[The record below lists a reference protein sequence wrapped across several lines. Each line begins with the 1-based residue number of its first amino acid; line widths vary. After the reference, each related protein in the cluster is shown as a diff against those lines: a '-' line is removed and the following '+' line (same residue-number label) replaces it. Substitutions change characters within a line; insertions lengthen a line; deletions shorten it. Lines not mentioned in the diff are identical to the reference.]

1 LLGPAVARL
10 DLWRTA
16 PGVFALVLLVVKN
29 LCKMTIDMAEY
40 LKRALRKPQQSFFL
54 LGPRGTGKTTWVR
67 HEFPEAHVISLL
79 DEALYQS
86 YLADIGRFAAELR
99 ALPEGAWVFV
109 DEIQRLPNLLNEVH
123 RFIEERGLRFIL
135 TGSSAR
141 KLKRAEV
148 NLLAGRAL
156 LHRMHPFL
164 PSELGVAFDLERV
177 LRWGSIP
184 LIWESPDR
192 DQSLKAYVQL
202 YLKEEIKAEALVRS
216 LPGFAR
222 FLPVAA
228 AMHGQQVSVSSAA
241 RDAEVG
247 RTTLAGYLEIL
258 EDTLLAFRLPAFE
271 ARLRVRERR
280 HPKLYW
286 FDPGVV
292 RAVEGRT
299 GELHPQERGTLFEG
313 WVAALLRASRDYF
326 EAFEEFFYWAPA
338 ANGNVEVDFLLTR
351 GGQYLALEAKSAPK
365 VQDAHLK
372 GLRAVASLKGLQR
385 RTVVYTG
392 DRVQR
397 TPDGIDL
404 WPVPKFLKHLD
415 DGTLWG

>member
-1 LLGPAVARL
+1 MQLRRL
-10 DLWRTA
+10 IRT
-16 PGVFALVLLVVKN
+16 N
-29 LCKMTIDMAEY
+29 
-40 LKRALRKPQQSFFL
+40 

-79 DEALYQS
+79 DEALYQA
-86 YLADIGRFAAELR
+86 YLADISRFAAELR
-99 ALPEGAWVFV
+99 ALPEGTWVFV

-156 LHRMHPFL
+156 LGRMHPFL
-164 PSELGVAFDLERV
+164 PSELGEAFDFEGV

-184 LIWESPDR
+184 LMWKSPDR
-192 DQSLKAYVQL
+192 EQSLKAYVQL
-202 YLKEEIKAEALVRS
+202 YLKEEIKAEALVRN

-228 AMHGQQVSVSSAA
+228 AIMHGQVVNVSAA
-241 RDAEVG
+241 SRGAEVS

-258 EDTLLAFRLPAFE
+258 DDTLLCFRVPAFE
-271 ARLRVRERR
+271 ARLRIRERC

-292 RAVEGRT
+292 RAVAGRA
-299 GELHPQERGTLFEG
+299 GELHSEERGPLFEEC
-313 WVAALLRASRDYF
+313 SC
-326 EAFEEFFYWAPA
+326 WAPA
-338 ANGNVEVDFLLTR
+338 GNGGTEVDFLLAR
-351 GGQYLALEAKSAPK
+351 GGWYLALEAIEAILP
-365 VQDAHLK
+365 LNL
-372 GLRAVASLKGLQR
+372 GRAEQIA
-385 RTVVYTG
+385 
-392 DRVQR
+392 
-397 TPDGIDL
+397 
-404 WPVPKFLKHLD
+404 
-415 DGTLWG
+415 

>member
-1 LLGPAVARL
+1 MSKYLQR
-10 DLWRTA
+10 D
-16 PGVFALVLLVVKN
+16 
-29 LCKMTIDMAEY
+29 
-40 LKRALRKPQQSFFL
+40 LKRPAQSFFL

-79 DEALYQS
+79 DESLYQA
-86 YLADIGRFAAELR
+86 YLADISRFAAELR
-99 ALPEGAWVFV
+99 ALPEGTWVFV

-156 LHRMHPFL
+156 LRRMYPFL
-164 PSELGVAFDLERV
+164 PSELGEAFELESV

-192 DQSLKAYVQL
+192 DQSLKAYMLL

-228 AMHGQQVSVSSAA
+228 AMHGQLISVSAAA
-241 RDAEVG
+241 RDAEVS

-258 EDTLLAFRLPAFE
+258 EDTLLAFRMPAFE

-292 RAVEGRT
+292 RAVAGRT
-299 GELHPQERGTLFEG
+299 AELHPEERGTLFEG
-313 WVAALLRASRDYF
+313 WLATLLRAARDYF
-326 EAFEEFFYWAPA
+326 ELFEECFYWAPA
-338 ANGNVEVDFLLTR
+338 GSRDTEVDFLLAR
-351 GGQYLALEAKSAPK
+351 GGRYVAVEAKSSPK
-365 VQDAHLK
+365 VHDGHLK
-372 GLRAVASLKGLQR
+372 GLRAIADLPGLR
-385 RTVVYTG
+385 RRAVVYTG
-392 DRVQR
+392 ERSQR
-397 TPDGIDL
+397 TSDGIDI
-404 WPVPKFLKHLD
+404 WPLSVFLKQLR
-415 DGTLWG
+415 DGSLWD

>member
-1 LLGPAVARL
+1 
-10 DLWRTA
+10 
-16 PGVFALVLLVVKN
+16 
-29 LCKMTIDMAEY
+29 MAKY
-40 LKRALRKPQQSFFL
+40 MQRALARPKQSFFL

-67 HEFPEAHVISLL
+67 HEFPKAHEITLL
-79 DEALYQS
+79 DESLYQS
-86 YLADIGRFAAELR
+86 YLADVSRFAAELR
-99 ALPEGAWVFV
+99 ALPRGTWVFV

-156 LHRMHPFL
+156 LRRMHPFL
-164 PSELGVAFDLERV
+164 PFELGAAFELESV

-192 DQSLKAYVQL
+192 EQSLKAYVQL

-228 AMHGQQVSVSSAA
+228 AMHGQTVSVSSAA

-271 ARLRVRERR
+271 SRLHVRERR

-292 RAVEGRT
+292 RAMAGRR

-313 WVAALLRASRDYF
+313 WVASLLRAAQDYF
-326 EAFEEFFYWAPA
+326 ELFEECFYWAPA
-338 ANGNVEVDFLLTR
+338 DRADTEVDFLLAR
-351 GGQYLALEAKSAPK
+351 GGRCVALEVKSSPR

-372 GLRAVASLKGLQR
+372 GLRAIAALPKLHR
-385 RTVVYTG
+385 RAVVYAG
-392 DRVQR
+392 ERSQR
-397 TPDGIDL
+397 TPDGIDI
-404 WPVPKFLKHLD
+404 WPVATFLRHVR
-415 DGTLWG
+415 DGTLWD

>member
-1 LLGPAVARL
+1 
-10 DLWRTA
+10 
-16 PGVFALVLLVVKN
+16 
-29 LCKMTIDMAEY
+29 
-40 LKRALRKPQQSFFL
+40 
-54 LGPRGTGKTTWVR
+54 
-67 HEFPEAHVISLL
+67 
-79 DEALYQS
+79 
-86 YLADIGRFAAELR
+86 
-99 ALPEGAWVFV
+99 VFV

-123 RFIEERGLRFIL
+123 RFIEERGLCFIL

-156 LHRMHPFL
+156 LRRLYPFL
-164 PSELGVAFDLERV
+164 PSELGEAFDLESV

-202 YLKEEIKAEALVRS
+202 YLKEEIKAEALVRN
-216 LPGFAR
+216 LPGFVR

-228 AMHGQQVSVSSAA
+228 AMHAQQVSVSSAA

-258 EDTLLAFRLPAFE
+258 EDTLLAFRVPAFE

-292 RAVEGRT
+292 RAVAGCT
-299 GELHPQERGTLFEG
+299 GALHPEERGTLFEG
-313 WVAALLRASRDYF
+313 WVAALLRAARDYF
-326 EAFEEFFYWAPA
+326 ELFEECFYWAPA
-338 ANGNVEVDFLLTR
+338 GNGSTEVDFLLAR
-351 GGQYLALEAKSAPK
+351 GGRYLALEAKSAPK
-365 VQDAHLK
+365 VQDKHLK
-372 GLRAVASLKGLQR
+372 GLRAIAPLPGLHR
-385 RTVVYTG
+385 RLVVYTG
-392 DRVQR
+392 DRGQR

-404 WPVPKFLKHLD
+404 WPVATFLKHLR
-415 DGTLWG
+415 DGTLWD

>member
-1 LLGPAVARL
+1 
-10 DLWRTA
+10 
-16 PGVFALVLLVVKN
+16 
-29 LCKMTIDMAEY
+29 MTINMLKY
-40 LKRALRKPQQSFFL
+40 LPRALQRPAQSFFL

-67 HEFPEAHVISLL
+67 HEFPEAHVITLL
-79 DEALYQS
+79 DEGLYQS
-86 YLADIGRFAAELR
+86 YLADVSRFAAELR

-109 DEIQRLPNLLNEVH
+109 DEIQRLPSLLNEVH

-156 LHRMHPFL
+156 LRRMHPFL
-164 PSELGVAFDLERV
+164 PFELGEAFDLESV

-184 LIWESPDR
+184 LIWDSPDR
-192 DQSLKAYVQL
+192 EQSLKAYGQL
-202 YLKEEIKAEALVRS
+202 YLKEEIKAEALVRN

-228 AMHGQQVSVSSAA
+228 IMHGQVVSVSAA
-241 RDAEVG
+241 SRDAEVS

-258 EDTLLAFRLPAFE
+258 EDTLLCFRVPAFE
-271 ARLRVRERR
+271 GRLRIRERR

-292 RAVEGRT
+292 RTVAGRT
-299 GELHPQERGTLFEG
+299 GELHPQERGPLFEG
-313 WVAALLRASRDYF
+313 WVAALLRAVRDYF
-326 EAFEEFFYWAPA
+326 ELFEDCRYWAPS
-338 ANGNVEVDFLLTR
+338 GSGQTEVDFLLTR
-351 GGQYLALEAKSAPK
+351 GGRHLALEAKSAPK
-365 VQDAHLK
+365 VQNAHLK
-372 GLRAVASLKGLQR
+372 GLRALARLPGLQR
-385 RTVVYTG
+385 RAVVYTG

-397 TPDGIDL
+397 TPDGIDI
-404 WPVPKFLKHLD
+404 WPVAEFLRRLQSGAIWD
-415 DGTLWG
+415 

>member
-1 LLGPAVARL
+1 MSKYINRA
-10 DLWRTA
+10 
-16 PGVFALVLLVVKN
+16 
-29 LCKMTIDMAEY
+29 
-40 LKRALRKPQQSFFL
+40 LKRPEQSFFL

-79 DEALYQS
+79 DETLYQA

-141 KLKRAEV
+141 KLKRAVV

-156 LHRMHPFL
+156 LYRMHPFL
-164 PSELGVAFDLERV
+164 PSELGEDFDLQRV

-228 AMHGQQVSVSSAA
+228 AMHGQRVSVSSAS
-241 RDAEVG
+241 RDAEIG

-292 RAVEGRT
+292 RTVAGRT
-299 GELHPQERGTLFEG
+299 GELHPEERGTLFEG
-313 WVAALLRASRDYF
+313 WVAALLRAARDYF
-326 EAFEEFFYWAPA
+326 EAFEDFYYWAPI
-338 ANGNVEVDFLLTR
+338 GSGSVEVDFLLAR
-351 GGQYLALEAKSAPK
+351 QGRYLALETKSAPK

-372 GLRAVASLKGLQR
+372 GLRAVGPLRGLQR
-385 RTVVYTG
+385 RVVVCTG

-404 WPVPKFLKHLD
+404 WPVPTFLKHLR

>member
-1 LLGPAVARL
+1 
-10 DLWRTA
+10 
-16 PGVFALVLLVVKN
+16 
-29 LCKMTIDMAEY
+29 MTVDMSKY
-40 LKRALRKPQQSFFL
+40 LPRALQRPAQSFFL

-79 DEALYQS
+79 DEALYQA
-86 YLADIGRFAAELR
+86 YLADISRFAAELR
-99 ALPEGAWVFV
+99 ALPEGAWVFI

-148 NLLAGRAL
+148 NLLAGRAVL
-156 LHRMHPFL
+156 RRMYPFL
-164 PSELGVAFDLERV
+164 PSELGAAFDLEGA
-177 LRWGSIP
+177 LRWGTIP

-192 DQSLKAYVQL
+192 EQSLKAYVQL
-202 YLKEEIKAEALVRS
+202 YLKEEIKAEALVRN

-228 AMHGQQVSVSSAA
+228 AMHGQLVSVSAA
-241 RDAEVG
+241 SRDAEVS

-258 EDTLLAFRLPAFE
+258 EDTLLCFRVPAFE
-271 ARLRVRERR
+271 ARLRIRERR

-292 RAVEGRT
+292 RAVAGRT
-299 GELHPQERGTLFEG
+299 GELHPEERGPLFEG
-313 WVAALLRASRDYF
+313 WVAALLRAAGDYF
-326 EAFEEFFYWAPA
+326 ELFEECSYWAPA
-338 ANGNVEVDFLLTR
+338 GNGSTEVDFLLAR
-351 GGQYLALEAKSAPK
+351 GGRYLALEAKSAPR

-372 GLRAVASLKGLQR
+372 GLRALARLPGLQR
-385 RTVVYTG
+385 RMVVYTG
-392 DRVQR
+392 ERSQR
-397 TPDGIDL
+397 TPDGIDI
-404 WPVPKFLKHLD
+404 WPVATFLNHVR

>member
-1 LLGPAVARL
+1 MAV
-10 DLWRTA
+10 
-16 PGVFALVLLVVKN
+16 
-29 LCKMTIDMAEY
+29 Y
-40 LKRALRKPQQSFFL
+40 LNRAMKRPEQSFFL

-99 ALPEGAWVFV
+99 ALPAGAWVFV

-156 LHRMHPFL
+156 MRSMHPFL
-164 PSELGVAFDLERV
+164 PSELGEAFDLEHV
-177 LRWGSIP
+177 LRWGSLP
-184 LIWESPDR
+184 LIWQSPDR

-228 AMHGQQVSVSSAA
+228 AMHGQRVSISSAA

-286 FDPGVV
+286 FDPGVI
-292 RAVEGRT
+292 RAMAGRT
-299 GELHPQERGTLFEG
+299 GEPHPEERGTLFEG
-313 WVAALLRASRDYF
+313 WIASLLRAARDYF
-326 EAFEEFFYWAPA
+326 EEFEDFFYWAPS
-338 ANGNVEVDFLLTR
+338 GSGSVEVDFLLAR
-351 GGQYLALEAKSAPK
+351 QGRLLALEAKSAPK

-372 GLRAVASLKGLQR
+372 GLRAVAPLKGLQR
-385 RTVVYTG
+385 RIVVYTG
-392 DRVQR
+392 DRAQR
-397 TPDGIDL
+397 TTDGIDL
-404 WPVPKFLKHLD
+404 WPVRTFLKHLQ
-415 DGTLWG
+415 DGILWG

>member
-1 LLGPAVARL
+1 
-10 DLWRTA
+10 
-16 PGVFALVLLVVKN
+16 
-29 LCKMTIDMAEY
+29 
-40 LKRALRKPQQSFFL
+40 
-54 LGPRGTGKTTWVR
+54 VR

-99 ALPEGAWVFV
+99 ALPEGAWVVV

-156 LHRMHPFL
+156 MRRMHPFL
-164 PSELGVAFDLERV
+164 PSELGEAFDLERV

-184 LIWESPDR
+184 LIWQSPDR

-216 LPGFAR
+216 LPGFVR

-228 AMHGQQVSVSSAA
+228 AMHAQQVSVSSAA

-258 EDTLLAFRLPAFE
+258 EDTLLAFRLSAFE

-292 RAVEGRT
+292 RAVAGRT
-299 GELHPQERGTLFEG
+299 GELHPEERGTLFEG
-313 WVAALLRASRDYF
+313 WMAALLRAVRDYF
-326 EAFEEFFYWAPA
+326 EAFEDFYYWAPA
-338 ANGNVEVDFLLTR
+338 GNGSVEVDFLLAR
-351 GGQYLALEAKSAPK
+351 EGRYLALEAKSASR
-365 VQDAHLK
+365 VQDAHLR
-372 GLRAVASLKGLQR
+372 GLRAVAPLKGLHR
-385 RTVVYTG
+385 RVMVYTG
-392 DRVQR
+392 DRTQR

-404 WPVPKFLKHLD
+404 WSVPTFLKHLQD
-415 DGTLWG
+415 DTLWG